1 MEEVKLN
8 ETQQLLACAD
18 DVNLFGGGGV
28 QNSTVTVQEVG
39 QEINVDKPKYIFM
52 PDYKNV

>member
-18 DVNLFGGGGV
+18 DVNLFGGGG
-28 QNSTVTVQEVG
+28 S
-39 QEINVDKPKYIFM
+39 PKLYS
-52 PDYKNV
+52 YSSGGWSRNKCR